1 MSGEQHVPP
10 VLFAI
15 FAAAMLLAQGSQG
28 TPNTLNNTFHKVLI
42 VFVYV
47 SLWGRKKDIGW
58 GAHGRKYFKGSYA
71 PCFNSSKLKW
81 VLYLLKT
88 VVFLLQPPV
97 LNLGKSII
105 SLPWAQ
111 GYLLARKSPSR
122 NHSLAESKWKCLFH
136 LVTQLMVLLFGWNQK
151 IKDNFALA
159 SPSTSMARIQAPPP
173 APGGGGRLYSEG
185 RCNGGFFVFR
195 FLGPYMW
202 RGLFLEFYGT

>member
-71 PCFNSSKLKW
+71 PCF
-81 VLYLLKT
+81 
-88 VVFLLQPPV
+88 VFLLQPPV

-105 SLPWAQ
+105 SLPRAQ
-111 GYLLARKSPSR
+111 GYFLARKSPSR
-122 NHSLAESKWKCLFH
+122 NHSLAGSKWKCLFH

-173 APGGGGRLYSEG
+173 PPAGWGGRLYSEG
-185 RCNGGFFVFR
+185 RCNGGFFGFR
-195 FLGPYMW
+195 FWGPYMW